1 MAREDRV
8 TIGLGPARLLSP
20 KAVRNL
26 VRNEATDAAQEIE
39 RLAVTV
45 PSVTESQI
53 QLATVT
59 SYTGPVG
66 TADLFLGGSV
76 TFTNSTAYTLT
87 AGLDIVVWPTS
98 AGEYVCVG
106 ILQPATANASQAPLS
121 AGTSRQI
128 RLHPDQT
135 LPTQYALSNFVT
147 VDTADLFGLGAPAIF
162 ARTRSLSDLGIWIP
176 SVPDFYTVTGL
187 PGRVFF
193 YSQGVVVCLDYDPAD
208 PANSEWYTYDPVN
221 GLVGPNT
228 WDASLPSAQTIRT
241 LQWLS
246 DPDAAVAWAELTN
259 GVTSKVFR
267 FDATNGWEQFTPSY
281 GNANYTQFS
290 ENVGTKSFSS
300 NGWVITQTDPVP
312 SYTGPVPI
320 GGSYYWT
327 NTVYIKDGADSSAF
341 TAYPQTTESVFTNV
355 AGDYVYAD
363 FDVKASILYGR
374 SSYAKW
380 DGSGVRSI
388 LTDGYTGSP
397 PTRVSRAVLIDWD
410 AASDVNTVTYLDN
423 IGLPMT
429 VLGNNTGDGFFVIG
443 SVVRAANESP
453 YTGKLYLVCAGI
465 PSYIDPSLPND
476 PVNPGNVIVGVWSWD
491 FVNPAVLEYYDNS
504 ITYKVTASV
513 DLNLKVSPP
522 WFDGTNINFTV
533 ARNGA
538 RAYDFGST
546 TERDTE
552 YYSSLYFSIPE

>member
-76 TFTNSTAYTLT
+76 TFINATAYTLT
-87 AGLDIVVWPTS
+87 PGLDIVVWPTA

-106 ILQPATANASQAPLS
+106 ILQPAAANASQAPLS

-135 LPTQYALSNFVT
+135 LLTQYVLSNFVT

-176 SVPDFYTVTGL
+176 SVPDFYNVTGL

-281 GNANYTQFS
+281 GNANYTQGG
-290 ENVGTKSFSS
+290 ENVGTNSFSS

-341 TAYPQTTESVFTNV
+341 TAYPQTTESLFTNV

-363 FDVKASILYGR
+363 FDVKASVLYGR
-374 SSYAKW
+374 SSYARW
-380 DGSGVRSI
+380 DGSGVTSL
-388 LTDGYTGSP
+388 LTQRYP
-397 PTRVSRAVLIDWD
+397 WQPYSRAVLIDWD
-410 AASDVNTVTYLDN
+410 AVSDVNTVTYLDN
-423 IGLPMT
+423 IGLPKT
-429 VLGNNTGDGFFVIG
+429 VLGDNAGLDAGGGLFRTL
-443 SVVRAANESP
+443 SVVSAANESP
-453 YTGKLYLVCAGI
+453 YTGKLYLVCVGK
-465 PSYIDPSLPND
+465 PSDIDPSLPND
-476 PVNPGNVIVGVWSWD
+476 PVNPGHVIVGVWSWD
-491 FVNPAVLEYYDNS
+491 FVNPAVLEYYDTS
-504 ITYKVTASV
+504 VTFSGGGMR
-513 DLNLKVSPP
+513 VSPP